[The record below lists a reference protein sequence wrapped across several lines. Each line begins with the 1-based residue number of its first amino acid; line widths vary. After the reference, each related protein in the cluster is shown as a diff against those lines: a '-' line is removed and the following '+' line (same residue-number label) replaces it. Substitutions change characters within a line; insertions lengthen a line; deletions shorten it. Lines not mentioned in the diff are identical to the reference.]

1 MLSLKDKGNPMT
13 ELSVIFPDARQRI
26 RKSPP
31 ILIISHKVKF
41 VKNTGC
47 FVI

>member
-1 MLSLKDKGNPMT
+1 MPSLKNKGNPMT

-26 RKSPP
+26 RKSPL
-31 ILIISHKVKF
+31 IFIISYKSKF
-41 VKNTGC
+41 VKNSVC